1 MLREGGTMTT
11 TSLKMTATD
20 QRNARAEDGFQ
31 ERTPWNS
38 LCEGILIPL
47 GTLFAVLLGI
57 VGVMLIA
64 R

>member
-1 MLREGGTMTT
+1 MTT

-38 LCEGILIPL
+38 FCEGILIPL